1 MAKSTAEGAKRMDC
15 AAGFG
20 TATMV
25 TVTASF
31 GFITVSILKK
41 LQRKMMHND
50 TV

>member
-1 MAKSTAEGAKRMDC
+1 MDC

-25 TVTASF
+25 TVTARASF

-41 LQRKMMHND
+41 LQCKMMHND